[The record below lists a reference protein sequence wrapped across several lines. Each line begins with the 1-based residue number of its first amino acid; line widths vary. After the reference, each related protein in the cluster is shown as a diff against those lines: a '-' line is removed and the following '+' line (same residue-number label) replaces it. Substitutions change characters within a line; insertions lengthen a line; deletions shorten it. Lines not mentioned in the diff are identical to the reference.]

1 MRIIDWS
8 SDVCSSDL
16 AYFRTSISRTVLF
29 WTAFV
34 LTRPLGAVVGDFL
47 DKPLQHGGLCLRRY
61 AASAVLL
68 ALVVM
73 LVLALPQ
80 RPARRAHCSFAGVSW
95 PLAAQHPSRHGR
107 TGMNTG
113 IGWFHQALLS
123 PLFADPTPIFPTLM
137 LNPAV

>member
-1 MRIIDWS
+1 MILRPPIS
-8 SDVCSSDL
+8 PRTATLCPYTTLFRSLGYAGGAMLFGSLLLLVAL

-47 DKPLQHGGLCLRRY
+47 DKPLQHGGLGLSRY

-80 RPARRAHCSFAGVSW
+80 RPARRARSEEHTSELQS
-95 PLAAQHPSRHGR
+95 
-107 TGMNTG
+107 
-113 IGWFHQALLS
+113 
-123 PLFADPTPIFPTLM
+123 LM
-137 LNPAV
+137 RISY